1 MAIRRAAPTSTGHNQ
16 HMEVLG
22 TLGIAERVVAVQK
35 VSMFSQLPV
44 SDLERIA
51 ELSAERR
58 YESGQVVFRFGDPD
72 HFLIMVVTGG
82 VTLSGGQGQKI
93 ETRGPGEYVGELAL
107 LRHLPRSMT
116 ATAGPDGMH
125 GLTMNCQTLESI
137 IEERPSIATAL
148 AKSLADKLA
157 SLEAVVT
164 DDSGPRDG

>member
-1 MAIRRAAPTSTGHNQ
+1 
-16 HMEVLG
+16 MEVLG

-35 VSMFSQLPV
+35 VSMFSQLSV
-44 SDLERIA
+44 ADLERIA
-51 ELSAERR
+51 ELARECR
-58 YESGQVVFRFGDPD
+58 YESGEVVFRLGDPD

-82 VTLSGGQGQKI
+82 VTLSGGQGQKLDS
-93 ETRGPGEYVGELAL
+93 RGPGDYVGELAL

-148 AKSLADKLA
+148 ARSLADKLA
-157 SLEAVVT
+157 SLEAGGNAG
-164 DDSGPRDG
+164 SGAPAG